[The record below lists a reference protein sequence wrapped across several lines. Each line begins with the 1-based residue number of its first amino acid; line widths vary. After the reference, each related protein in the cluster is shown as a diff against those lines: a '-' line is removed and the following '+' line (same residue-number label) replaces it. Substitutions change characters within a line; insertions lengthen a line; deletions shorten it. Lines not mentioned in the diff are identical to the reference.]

1 MDGDLHLIRWAVKQ
15 PRRLD
20 QLEPLV
26 HERRGVDGVLDP
38 RPVRVVERFIDADV
52 SQRAAICASASACG
66 EPELV
71 DGGVLLALR
80 H

>member
-26 HERRGVDGVLDP
+26 HERRRVDGDFGTH

-52 SQRAAICASASACG
+52 SQRVAICASKG
-66 EPELV
+66 
-71 DGGVLLALR
+71 LR
-80 H
+80 LR